1 MSIGNKANQASIIKV
16 SPMRSNSIHDKAG
29 NNYRYLRAQKRL
41 QEQEEKQLSDSKW
54 TKIYDKII
62 IDPNADEQEIASA
75 RLTLVTDENGKYVS
89 AQKGKPGGFTFEELK
104 ELSVISKEKGEE
116 IRKMIKEAVN
126 NGA

>member
-62 IDPNADEQEIASA
+62 IDPNKK
-75 RLTLVTDENGKYVS
+75 T
-89 AQKGKPGGFTFEELK
+89 
-104 ELSVISKEKGEE
+104 SV
-116 IRKMIKEAVN
+116 
-126 NGA
+126 